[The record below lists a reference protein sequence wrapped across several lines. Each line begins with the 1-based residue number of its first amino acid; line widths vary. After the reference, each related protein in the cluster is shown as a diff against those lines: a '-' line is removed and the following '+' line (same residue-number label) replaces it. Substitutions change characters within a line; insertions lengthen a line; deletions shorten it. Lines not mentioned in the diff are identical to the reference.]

1 VLTLI
6 IILSILLMI
15 HLLIN
20 KAMKYI
26 KILWQILDGNKTWIC
41 ATVLF
46 ILQLE
51 SVNEALHPDLIIFLN
66 YLFGA
71 GGIFSLTH
79 HILKGKLTRGK
90 N

>member
-1 VLTLI
+1 MKEFI
-6 IILSILLMI
+6 I
-15 HLLIN
+15 
-20 KAMKYI
+20 K
-26 KILWQILDGNKTWIC
+26 LWQILDGNKTWIC
-41 ATVLF
+41 TTVLF

-71 GGIFSLTH
+71 GGVASLTH
-79 HILKGKLTRGK
+79 HILKGKFTRGE